1 MFVRVANNLIKC
13 KSALLEKYDA
23 MLDKMF
29 CTDELVAERERLLVE
44 LNLAADRV
52 NECIARNARVAL
64 NQVEYQQEYDRLVE
78 QFEGIQ
84 ARLDEIEREIT
95 ETTVDRETI
104 ERFLRE
110 LSSMDVFGEFDESAW
125 FALVDHMTVYSK
137 EDVRVTFKD
146 GSEIKA

>member
-95 ETTVDRETI
+95 ETTVDRET
-104 ERFLRE
+104 
-110 LSSMDVFGEFDESAW
+110 DVFGEFDESAW